1 MDLENSIEEDI
12 EKKISWKKRI
22 NLRNH
27 ENYKTSPGHHRR
39 DELEAK
45 MQDMAT
51 SIQSIRYFGGFRS
64 KVVINLCV

>member
-27 ENYKTSPGHHRR
+27 ENYKTLPGHHRR

-51 SIQSIRYFGGFRS
+51 SIQSIR
-64 KVVINLCV
+64 